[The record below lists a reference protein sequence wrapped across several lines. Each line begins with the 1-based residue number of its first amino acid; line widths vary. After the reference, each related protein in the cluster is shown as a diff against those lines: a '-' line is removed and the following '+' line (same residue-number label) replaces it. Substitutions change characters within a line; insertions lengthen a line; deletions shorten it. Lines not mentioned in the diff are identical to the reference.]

1 LTARAAAQGK
11 DLPALTHLLQ
21 QSAHNSM
28 LSSFP
33 FVAFPVF
40 SFLSLC
46 VTVAPVMSSSIIIA
60 LGSKRIIQTMNEQ
73 EWGKGFK
80 TYSMYQ

>member
-1 LTARAAAQGK
+1 M
-11 DLPALTHLLQ
+11 HLLQ

-33 FVAFPVF
+33 FVALPFLSFPFF

-73 EWGKGFK
+73 EWGKG
-80 TYSMYQ
+80 

>member
-46 VTVAPVMSSSIIIA
+46 VTVAPLMSSSFIVIA
-60 LGSKRIIQTMNEQ
+60 LGSKRIIQTTSSLHE
-73 EWGKGFK
+73 
-80 TYSMYQ
+80 